1 MSGHVGTALWAK
13 FRVRVAESSAI
24 SAQRRVVIQ
33 GGGVSFRRRTAA
45 SLLPNAA
52 GEWMQFSGAISAAP
66 FALIGVLTPEKGAQ
80 PMIFL
85 WISASASIEGAGVL
99 GVQSM
104 GVPA

>member
-1 MSGHVGTALWAK
+1 
-13 FRVRVAESSAI
+13 
-24 SAQRRVVIQ
+24 
-33 GGGVSFRRRTAA
+33 
-45 SLLPNAA
+45 
-52 GEWMQFSGAISAAP
+52 MQFSGAISAAP